1 MRYFLLII
9 VLIGS
14 YATVQADPVV
24 LGDTSALHFA
34 NGTEDIEDFLRTS
47 LTLHPDIVAQ
57 QTFAP
62 GNVNGLVSFLTFL
75 QGPAGTLFRV
85 ELIYDSQLVSTTDFF
100 LPFDFGSDT
109 ALIYTLEFPLSYQAR
124 PAVLNLSFG
133 GQTAS
138 YTFTVREPIPEPA
151 TIGLFALGSLALGYF
166 KRRNVNLFS
175 KRV

>member
-14 YATVQADPVV
+14 YATAHADPVI
-24 LGDTSALHFA
+24 LGDTSALYYI
-34 NGTEDIEDFLRTS
+34 NGTGKIEDFVSTP

-57 QTFAP
+57 QIFAP
-62 GNVNGLVSFLTFL
+62 GNVNGQVGFLTFL
-75 QGPAGTLFRV
+75 QGPAGTLFRA
-85 ELIYDSQLVSTTDFF
+85 ELIYDGQLVSTTDFF

-109 ALIYTLEFPLSYQAR
+109 ALIYTLEFPLSYEAKT
-124 PAVLNLSFG
+124 AVLNLSFG

-138 YTFTVREPIPEPA
+138 YTFTVREPVPEPA

-166 KRRNVNLFS
+166 KRR
-175 KRV
+175 R